1 MPDWLATLS
10 EFCPMI
16 ETHVTQM
23 SLASV
28 LCNYLLE
35 SLSPVTACEHMP
47 GNGLPEY
54 TVRVDRQ
61 DVVFSFTCVA
71 PPMFSC
77 KVEQLARAQSIDVV
91 LVRCFT
97 ESFDALPAT
106 VETTLAGGGLP
117 PFTLTN
123 LTLYRHQDGALWF
136 VPTGFGAAVKLTD
149 EGLQLY
155 LVPPYETLTDRAH
168 GIYKSTA
175 EIATRLYPEVVR

>member
-1 MPDWLATLS
+1 MPDWPATLS

-35 SLSPVTACEHMP
+35 GLSPDTACEHMP
-47 GNGLPEY
+47 GNGLPEF

-71 PPMFSC
+71 PPMFSG

-97 ESFDALPAT
+97 ESFDALPAS
-106 VETTLAGGGLP
+106 VEATLAGGGLV
-117 PFTLTN
+117 PFTLTD
-123 LTLYRHQDGALWF
+123 LTLYRHEDDALWL

-149 EGLQLY
+149 EGLQLH
-155 LVPPYETLTDRAH
+155 LVPPYETLIDRAF
-168 GIYKSTA
+168 GIYKSAA
-175 EIATRLYPEVVR
+175 EIAERLYPQVVR